1 MYDSTVAGSLTMPG
15 IVSKTDKPAEDKSP
29 VTHVFRRVR
38 ISLAREP
45 SNLSNEEI
53 MHHPEMYRLMNFL
66 ESMPVEERI
75 LEFSALTPEEEQE
88 YQIEKRNRETEEARR
103 ALEMEE
109 DRKNY
114 LNRFFR

>member
-1 MYDSTVAGSLTMPG
+1 MPG
-15 IVSKTDKPAEDKSP
+15 IVSKSHKADGDKNV

-45 SNLSNEEI
+45 SNLSNEEV
-53 MHHPEMYRLMNFL
+53 MHHPEMYRLMTFL

-75 LEFSALTPEEEQE
+75 LEFTTVTPEEQQQ
-88 YQIEKRNRETEEARR
+88 YLAEKRIREIEEARR
-103 ALEMEE
+103 VRETEE

-114 LNRFFR
+114 MNRFFR

>member
-1 MYDSTVAGSLTMPG
+1 MPG
-15 IVSKTDKPAEDKSP
+15 IVPKSHKTTEDKNA

-88 YQIEKRNRETEEARR
+88 SLIEKRIRETEEARR
-103 ALEMEE
+103 AREIEE

>member
-1 MYDSTVAGSLTMPG
+1 MPG
-15 IVSKTDKPAEDKSP
+15 IVSKPHRAAEDNNV

-45 SNLSNEEI
+45 SNLSNEEV
-53 MHHPEMYRLMNFL
+53 MHHPEMYRLMTFL

-75 LEFSALTPEEEQE
+75 LEFSAPTPEEEQE
-88 YQIEKRNRETEEARR
+88 YVAEKRIREIEEARR
-103 ALEMEE
+103 VRETEE

-114 LNRFFR
+114 MNRFFR